1 MLISGTARWRLV
13 AAELTRM
20 EILGVFQGAQ
30 GPPVVILSAKDARG
44 GGTDLPI
51 WIDPVQAHNIQLGLH
66 GASATRPTT
75 HDLLCRVLDA
85 LDARVGEIV
94 VEDLEQTT
102 FYGQIAVDHAA
113 AGGTRRW
120 IDARPSDCLA
130 LAARVKCPIFAR
142 AKVLKAAGVPH
153 DQRLDV
159 LAAEQDGAAGRHAL
173 PRSHPPE
180 LAAADLVRVEVEG
193 VYTTTDG
200 VRVFLSPA
208 APGAWG
214 DRVLAMPIDQ
224 AQAMSIQ
231 LALDGQLTP
240 RPFTHDLFSQIL
252 NELGAIVDQVVID
265 DFHEDAATFFATLAL
280 QVEREGS
287 SARQRF
293 DARPSDGIALAV
305 RVGAPI
311 LVANRIM
318 QAASIPRKEFGA
330 VPLSEDEGD
339 DLGIPR

>member
-1 MLISGTARWRLV
+1 
-13 AAELTRM
+13 M

-30 GPPVVILSAKDARG
+30 GPPVVILSARDAAAG
-44 GGTDLPI
+44 ATDLPI

-66 GASATRPTT
+66 GAAGFRPTT

-85 LDARVGEIV
+85 LGARIGEIV

-102 FYGQIAVDHAA
+102 FYGQIAVDYP
-113 AGGTRRW
+113 GPEPRRRW

-130 LAARVKCPIFAR
+130 LAARVRCPIYAR
-142 AKVLKAAGVPH
+142 QKVLRAAGVPH
-153 DQRLDV
+153 DHQLDIL
-159 LAAEQDGAAGRHAL
+159 LAQQERTESDPRAAKRAGWIERA
-173 PRSHPPE
+173 PTE
-180 LAAADLVRVEVEG
+180 MVRVQVEG

-200 VRVFLSPA
+200 VRIFLTPS
-208 APGAWG
+208 APGPWG
-214 DRVLAMPIDQ
+214 DHVLAMPIDQ

-252 NELGAIVDQVVID
+252 NELGAIVEQVLID
-265 DFHEDAATFFATLAL
+265 DFEEETETFFASLAL
-280 QVEREGS
+280 EIEREGK

-311 LVANRIM
+311 LVATRVF
-318 QAASIPRKEFGA
+318 QAAAMPRKDFGA
-330 VPLSEDEGD
+330 LPMEDDSD
-339 DLGIPR
+339 DLGVPR